1 VLNSFVTPMA
11 ALTASVA
18 LCVHAPARADQP
30 DLATSEERATQ
41 CLTLAVAYEAGF
53 EPLAGQQAVAEVV
66 LNRTQHP
73 AYPKSVCGV
82 VFQGSARKTGCQFT
96 FTCDGALNRHLS
108 DSLLSASRQVAM
120 AALAGTNPR
129 LVAGATHY
137 HADYV
142 SPYWAPS
149 LIRVGKIGAHIFYRA
164 PNSSDNPARYVARA
178 EPKIDTLGAWA
189 TAPDSLTQRGASV
202 PPASTAEPTQASTR
216 PAFAP
221 WGIAPPPPAN

>member
-1 VLNSFVTPMA
+1 MKPIVTTLTALAVAA
-11 ALTASVA
+11 ALCAHVPTYANEASS
-18 LCVHAPARADQP
+18 
-30 DLATSEERATQ
+30 TTNEERATE
-41 CLTLAVAYEAGF
+41 CLTLAIAYEAGY

-96 FTCDGALNRHLS
+96 FTCDGALNRRLS
-108 DSLLSASRQVAM
+108 DSVMNGSRLVALS
-120 AALAGTNPR
+120 ALAGTGPR

-149 LIRVGKIGAHIFYRA
+149 LIRVAKIGAHIFYRA
-164 PNSSDNPARYVARA
+164 PNSSDNPAHYVARA
-178 EPKIDTLGAWA
+178 EPMIDALGVWA
-189 TAPDSLTQRGASV
+189 TARDPLTQRGASV
-202 PPASTAEPTQASTR
+202 AQARPIEAVPSL

-221 WGIAPPPPAN
+221 WGIAASPPAP